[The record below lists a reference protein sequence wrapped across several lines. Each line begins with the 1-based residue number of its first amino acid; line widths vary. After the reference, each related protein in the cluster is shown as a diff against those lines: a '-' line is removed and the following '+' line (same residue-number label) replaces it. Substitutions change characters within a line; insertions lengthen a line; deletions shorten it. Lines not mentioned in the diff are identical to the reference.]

1 MAARMLFT
9 LDPETGAL
17 HLHPFSSEPRGRG
30 EQTPSQTI
38 SSSGSAASSSFLGSH
53 CSSRR
58 LPSCA
63 ASPAGPCTLRF
74 TFADLGSM
82 QTPMN
87 SVNFLNC
94 TRRGHPRKLPHQQKY
109 WTWYFWSKP
118 NVNNLHHYWLMCY
131 GGCRHK

>member
-9 LDPETGAL
+9 LDPATGAI
-17 HLHPFSSEPRGRG
+17 HLHPYSSESSRRR
-30 EQTPSQTI
+30 EPSSESSFSTLVAPP
-38 SSSGSAASSSFLGSH
+38 SSSILGSH

-58 LPSCA
+58 LPYCA
-63 ASPAGPCTLRF
+63 ASPAGPCALRF

-87 SVNFLNC
+87 SVNFLTC
-94 TRRGHPRKLPHQQKY
+94 SRRGHPRRLPHQQKY
-109 WTWYFWSKP
+109 WTWYFWTKP